1 VSYKCINIDGE
12 YYYGKHLM
20 LTAQGCNDTLLS
32 EAAMSDFLITLADK
46 IDMVRYGDPIV
57 ARFGEGEQTGISG
70 VQLIT
75 TSAITLHTNDKYRDL
90 YLDVFSCKWFTGDT
104 VNTVVTELFSP
115 KNISVS
121 DVLRK

>member
-1 VSYKCINIDGE
+1 MSYKCINIDGE

-20 LTAQGCNDTLLS
+20 LTAEGCNDTLLDVD
-32 EAAMSDFLITLADK
+32 AMGQFLITLADK
-46 IDMVRYGDPIV
+46 IDMVRYGEPIV

-104 VNTVVTELFSP
+104 VNAVVTELFTP